1 MAAAP
6 PVETRPGE
14 NRGVLDRPTQ
24 ARAKELFRTASF
36 AYYDRAKEAGMTLSA
51 WLEAQDP
58 SGNYRDGLDAF
69 ERQLMMANVR
79 TQGDNHTFF
88 ADEMDAWSRS
98 PQHRSLFPE
107 WARRQWNRSRD
118 QWHAERRRRQA
129 ARAPAYSATDYAE
142 GTVSRPYVD
151 DARLRY
157 TQIEPAVPLSE
168 LIAVTTNIVG
178 NAYRSTRFADV
189 TAQKRYVRVAEGA
202 PIPRVKLSSSD
213 NTLRF
218 GKFGRAIETTYE
230 QVRRQRI
237 DVIALQIMLM
247 SIQAEV
253 DEVAAVIDV
262 IVNGDGNSGTAATSY
277 NLTTLDP
284 STTANNLTLKGWL
297 AFKQKFPNPYALTTA
312 LTQDAGELALRTLN
326 VGSANIPLV
335 ALSSQAAL
343 GGFTPIND
351 RLADGTRL
359 GVTADAPA
367 NSIVGID
374 SRFAVERVV
383 ETGSDISET
392 QRWIENQTE
401 LLTFSI
407 NEGFGRWQVGAG
419 TAAVLN
425 LAA

>member
-1 MAAAP
+1 MAGAP
-6 PVETRPGE
+6 PLAPPHAGNGPQPVTTNP
-14 NRGVLDRPTQ
+14 
-24 ARAKELFRTASF
+24 RAQELFRTASF
-36 AYYDRAKEAGMTLSA
+36 SYYDRAKAAGMTLSA

-58 SGNYRDGLDAF
+58 SGEYKDGLDAY

-79 TQGDNHTFF
+79 TQGDDHTYF
-88 ADEMDAWSRS
+88 ADEMDAFSRTS
-98 PQHRSLFPE
+98 PHKALFPE
-107 WARRQWNRSRD
+107 WARRQWNKSRRVK
-118 QWHAERRRRQA
+118 H
-129 ARAPAYSATDYAE
+129 ARAPGYTSTDYAE
-142 GTVSRPYVD
+142 GTVSRPYAD
-151 DARLRY
+151 DAMMRY
-157 TQIEPAVPLSE
+157 AQIEPAVPLSE
-168 LIAVTTNIVG
+168 LIATTTNIVG
-178 NAYRSTRFADV
+178 NAYRSTRFTDV
-189 TAQKRYVRVAEGA
+189 TAQKRMVRVAEGA
-202 PIPRVKLSSSD
+202 PISRVRLSSAD

-237 DVIALQIMLM
+237 DVIALHIQLM
-247 SIQAEV
+247 SIQTEV
-253 DEVAAVIDV
+253 DEVAAAIDV
-262 IVNGDGNSGTAATSY
+262 IVNGDGNAGTSATVY
-277 NLTTLDP
+277 NLTTLDAAA
-284 STTANNLTLKGWL
+284 TIGTLSLRAWL

-312 LTQDAGELALRTLN
+312 LAQDAVEIQLRLLN

-335 ALSSQAAL
+335 ALQSQAAL

-367 NSIVGID
+367 SNIVGID

-383 ETGSDISET
+383 EIGSDISET

-407 NEGFGRWQVGAG
+407 NEGFGRWQVGQG